1 MRLKL
6 LYSLLIITVNNSIA
20 QEFKA
25 DVSYKYMF
33 ANQWDKAIQTY
44 NFSRP
49 FITEK
54 QPLLMNGLNASAS
67 YIFKKTKNLQ
77 HGINITYS
85 YFGSLSE
92 NENLVNKLNLHFL
105 NFGYIIHYENPKKLK
120 EFYTDFIISATSS
133 GLFRKINGEPFE
145 YDDTKSKAFGIG
157 GDIGLKLGYYIKL
170 ENKIYLSPFIALGY
184 TPYFYSPNTEVV
196 INQTKGLV
204 GKNWTGIITTQIGLT
219 FHIRQQK
226 ND

>member
-1 MRLKL
+1 ML
-6 LYSLLIITVNNSIA
+6 LFSVLAITVNNSFA

-25 DVSYKYMF
+25 DISYKYMF
-33 ANQWDKAIQTY
+33 ANQWDKAIQAY

-54 QPLLMNGLNASAS
+54 QPLLRNGLNASVS
-67 YIFKKTKNLQ
+67 YIFKTNKNLQ
-77 HGINITYS
+77 HGVNIAYS
-85 YFGSLSE
+85 NFGSLSE
-92 NENLVNKLNLHFL
+92 NENLANKLNLHFL
-105 NFGYIIHYENPKKLK
+105 NISYLIHHENPKKLK
-120 EFYTDFIISATSS
+120 RFYTDFIVSVISS

-157 GDIGLKLGYYIKL
+157 GDIGFKLGYYIKFR
-170 ENKIYLSPFIALGY
+170 NKIYLSPFIALGY

-196 INQTKGLV
+196 INQTKDLIC
-204 GKNWTGIITTQIGLT
+204 KNWTEIITTQIGFT